1 MKRPNSVLIN
11 AVVLL
16 TIAVGL
22 AFSGIPKNAKAAFS
36 LPSGSAGLSA
46 DLLSTEL
53 GVIEVHGVLDSIGVD
68 SYVVGGFTFRFDSLT
83 MVTGD
88 LAVGD
93 SVHIKALLL
102 PDATSYALSIE
113 ELATPV
119 TTSEFETYG
128 LVDSME
134 TDVWVIS
141 SGIVTLTGATV
152 IDAGI
157 EVGDLVQVHGVIS
170 AGLLVAGTITL
181 VDGDPV
187 GSGTEVEFFGTIESI
202 TGSVYVITGKTV
214 NTDALTLIDPGLMV
228 GDLVKVGA
236 ILNADGTY
244 LASAIQLAI
253 MPAPEDLTFTGAV
266 ESISDSQWL
275 VGGMT
280 FLVDAETVIT
290 GDPLVG
296 DMVLVTY
303 VEQSDGSFLA
313 LEITK
318 VEEGDDDEENGSRV
332 FDFIGALESISDTEW
347 VVGGL
352 SFAIT
357 SKTELE
363 GEMAVGDIVK
373 VHAKRFSDGSLVAM
387 KIHPARENADD
398 FTFVGEVESMG
409 DAAWV
414 IDGFTL
420 VIDSSTKINGHI
432 SVGDL
437 VKVHA
442 KLNEDGTYTAVKIHP
457 NGPRD
462 EDDEDEDDQDVVEF
476 NGTVESVAEGSWV
489 VGGMTFIV
497 DSSTEFEGDPQLG
510 DFVEVE
516 YVLQSDGSLLALKI
530 DAENDDGP
538 TGDEEVIEFNGLVE
552 SVAEDLWVI
561 GGMSFVVAPFTE
573 FEGDPELGDLVEVEY
588 AVRSNGSFQ
597 AYKIDAEDDDGS
609 EADSGDNRD
618 QKSKEDQDQW
628 TRNGGGNRKDDS
640 NSNRDRDEDRDE
652 DRDDDHDEDSDD
664 DRGEDRDGRR

>member
-16 TIAVGL
+16 TMAVGL

-36 LPSGSAGLSA
+36 LPSGSAELSA

-53 GVIEVHGVLDSIGVD
+53 GVIEVHGVLDSIEAD
-68 SYVVGGFTFRFDSLT
+68 SYIVGGFAFRFDSLT
-83 MVTGD
+83 VVTGD

-119 TTSEFETYG
+119 TTSEFETFG
-128 LVDSME
+128 LVDSIE

-141 SGIVTLTGATV
+141 SGIVTINGSTV

-157 EVGDLVQVHGVIS
+157 EVGDLVEVHGMIS

-202 TGSVYVITGKTV
+202 TGSVYVINGKTV
-214 NTDALTLIDPGLMV
+214 NTDTLTVIDPGLVV
-228 GDLVKVGA
+228 GDLVKVAA

-253 MPAPEDLTFTGAV
+253 MPAPEELTFTGAV
-266 ESISDSQWL
+266 ELISDSEWL

-280 FLVDAETVIT
+280 FLVDAETVIMS
-290 GDPLVG
+290 DLLVG

-313 LEITK
+313 LSITK
-318 VEEGDDDEENGSRV
+318 IGEGDDDEENGSRV
-332 FDFIGALESISDTEW
+332 FDFIGSLESISDTEW

-363 GEMAVGDIVK
+363 GEMVVGDVVK
-373 VHAKRFSDGSLVAM
+373 VHAKRFSDGSLEAM
-387 KIHPARENADD
+387 KIHLARENADD

-409 DAAWV
+409 DTAWT

-420 VIDSSTKINGHI
+420 TIDSSTKINGHI

-457 NGPRD
+457 NGPS
-462 EDDEDEDDQDVVEF
+462 DDEDEDDDDQDVIEF
-476 NGTVESVAEGSWV
+476 NGTVESVGDGMWM

-497 DSSTEFEGDPQLG
+497 DTSTKFEGDPQLG

-516 YVLQSDGSLLALKI
+516 YVLQPDGSLLALKI

-552 SVAEDLWVI
+552 SITEDLWIV

-573 FEGDPELGDLVEVEY
+573 LEGDPQLGDMVEVEY
-588 AVRSNGSFQ
+588 AVRSDGSFQ
-597 AYKIDAEDDDGS
+597 AFKIDAEDDDGS
-609 EADSGDNRD
+609 DDDSSKNREQKNKDD
-618 QKSKEDQDQW
+618 QQRW
-628 TRNGGGNRKDDS
+628 TRSGGGNREDHSD
-640 NSNRDRDEDRDE
+640 NDRDRDADRDEDRE
-652 DRDDDHDEDSDD
+652 DGDD
-664 DRGEDRDGRR
+664 DRD